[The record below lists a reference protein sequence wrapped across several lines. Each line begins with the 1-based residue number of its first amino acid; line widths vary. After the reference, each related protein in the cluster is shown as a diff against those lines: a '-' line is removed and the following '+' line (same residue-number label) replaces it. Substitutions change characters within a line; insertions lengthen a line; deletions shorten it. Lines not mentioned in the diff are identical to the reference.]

1 MRRSTF
7 VCSVFFGLM
16 STAFAQDIDTAIL
29 SPSVNQF
36 TILDQIERPKERKA
50 FTAIYKK
57 RDAGQRLEAAR
68 SFLSAYPDSWLL
80 AEVYDIAAKACIDV
94 GDFREALVYAKES
107 MRLLPEN
114 PLLLVPVAN
123 VQIQMGLFREGER
136 NARDALE
143 YLDRFARPSSIRETD
158 WPELKRQLQAS
169 SLYALARAELT
180 VSPGR
185 GHAAVADLTRA
196 AQLNPNDAEI
206 EYLLGLAQ
214 VSLDDRDSAA
224 RAFAAAARLPG
235 PVQARA
241 LNQLRELH
249 RDAADYPAAPAPSAP
264 DPPAT
269 SPGRYAGS
277 EVCRTCHSS
286 QYGAWQQTGM
296 ARMFRPYRLED
307 VFGDFAKHNG
317 LEEAA
322 GGWPARTSVEGD
334 RYYLTARGS
343 DGKWERYPIDFTI
356 GSKWQQAYATRLP
369 NGEIHVFPIQY
380 NKVERSWVNYWKI
393 IDPPG
398 SERANVGLFHAMG
411 LRTNYQANCAPCH
424 TSQLR
429 TAKPGS
435 TAPRDMVFSE
445 GGVNC
450 EMCHGP
456 SAGHVEAMQAGKAY
470 GNSPEDPPVVFAK
483 LDNRGYLSICGQCHM
498 QSAVREEGPQG
509 EWNYSGTSKVFHAR
523 YTNRPLTDFSR
534 RAFYK
539 DGRLRETTFIGE
551 AFMRSAC
558 YRRGQAQCGHC
569 HNPHPAD
576 AATNPTSLKDRDR
589 PDQMCLQCHTGYA
602 SRIEAHTHHP
612 VSSDGSRCVNC
623 HMPRIMNSLLF
634 QARTHQIDDIPRA
647 DTALRFGQKES
658 PNACLLCHQDKDGQW
673 IASRLQSW

>member
-107 MRLLPEN
+107 LRLLPEN

-123 VQIQMGLFREGER
+123 VQIQMGLFSEGER

-143 YLDRFARPSSIRETD
+143 YLERFARPSSIRETD

-249 RDAADYPAAPAPSAP
+249 RDAADYPAAPSPAAL

-277 EVCRTCHSS
+277 EVCRACHSS

-296 ARMFRPYRLED
+296 ARMFRPYRPEN
-307 VFGDFAKHNG
+307 VFGDFTKHTG
-317 LEEAA
+317 FEEAA

-435 TAPRDMVFSE
+435 AAPRDMVFSE

-456 SAGHVEAMQAGKAY
+456 SAGHVEAMQAGKVY
-470 GNSPEDPPVVFAK
+470 GNSPGDPPVVFAK

-658 PNACLLCHQDKDGQW
+658 PNACLLCHQDKDAQW